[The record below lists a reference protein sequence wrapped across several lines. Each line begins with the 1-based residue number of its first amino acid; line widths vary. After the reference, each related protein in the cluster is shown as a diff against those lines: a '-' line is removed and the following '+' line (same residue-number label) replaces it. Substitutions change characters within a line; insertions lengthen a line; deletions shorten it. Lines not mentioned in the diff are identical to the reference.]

1 MYFMYFYT
9 MMYLKHIS
17 ILNYK
22 NIKAFET
29 EFSPRFNC
37 FLGKNGAGKTNLMD
51 AIYYLSFT
59 KSHFNAIDRQNIR
72 HDEDIFVIEGKYIIK
87 GKQTSM
93 LCGLKR
99 QGKKH
104 IKRNGKAYEKFSEHI
119 GELPLVFITPSD
131 TEMIHLGSDLRRK
144 YIDGVI
150 SQYDKQFLK
159 QLIDYNRALEQR
171 NALLKKITAENPYDK
186 DALLIWD
193 ERMHTTGK
201 YIHQKRNEAVN
212 ALIPIFNQ
220 YYADISGKQEQVN
233 IAYKSSLHHKP
244 LLELLEENRKKDLLF
259 HHTTTGIHRDDLHFE
274 LNGHSLKKTG
284 SQGQQKTFIIAL
296 KLAQFDFIRQTM
308 GIPPVLLLDDIF
320 DKLDDF
326 RINQLVQLLSDDKYG
341 QVFFSDTS
349 KKRLPELLK
358 PINLDVRIFN
368 INFNENIK
376 NDSHEKKF
384 NSALDNDDP
393 GDNKPGTNKSETKT

>member
-1 MYFMYFYT
+1 
-9 MMYLKHIS
+9 MYLKHIS

-22 NIKAFET
+22 NIREFET
-29 EFSPRFNC
+29 EFSSRFNC

-72 HDEDIFVIEGKYIIK
+72 HGEEMFVIEGKYNIK
-87 GKQTSM
+87 DEQITM
-93 LCGLKR
+93 LCGLKKH
-99 QGKKH
+99 GKKQV
-104 IKRNGKAYEKFSEHI
+104 KRDGKAYVKFAEHI
-119 GELPLVFITPSD
+119 GMLPLVFITPSD

-150 SQYDKQFLK
+150 SQYDKHFLK

-171 NALLKKITAENPYDK
+171 NALLKKISTKNPYDK

-193 ERMHTTGK
+193 ERMHAAGK
-201 YIHQKRNEAVN
+201 YIHKKRKEAVN
-212 ALIPIFNQ
+212 ALIPIFNR
-220 YYADISGKQEQVN
+220 YYDDISGKKEQVN
-233 IAYKSSLHHKP
+233 ITYKSSLHHKT
-244 LLELLEENRKKDLLF
+244 LIKLLEENREKELLF

-296 KLAQFDFIRQTM
+296 KLAQFDFIHQTM
-308 GIPPVLLLDDIF
+308 DIPPVLLLDDIF

-326 RINQLVQLLSDDKYG
+326 RINQLVQLLSDDRYG

-349 KKRLPELLK
+349 EERLPELLK
-358 PINLDVRIFN
+358 PIDVDVRIFN
-368 INFNENIK
+368 ININSYENYEE
-376 NDSHEKKF
+376 NPDSCI
-384 NSALDNDDP
+384 DNDDT
-393 GDNKPGTNKSETKT
+393 GNHQPGTEQSQTQK